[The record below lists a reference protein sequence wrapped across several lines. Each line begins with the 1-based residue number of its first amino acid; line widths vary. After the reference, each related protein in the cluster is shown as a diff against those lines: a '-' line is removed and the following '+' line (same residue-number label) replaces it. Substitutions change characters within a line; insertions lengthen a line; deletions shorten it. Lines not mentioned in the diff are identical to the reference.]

1 MAALGVRGARHMLL
15 DASASEPGDA
25 AEGASLRQVLN
36 FSGAAAAVSI
46 MARASLHGT
55 PGTQPGAG
63 PRQAGLERA
72 GERIIHIV
80 PGSEGKRAT
89 EYRERL
95 ARALAQGA
103 ARGRVAKGLP
113 SAA

>member
-36 FSGAAAAVSI
+36 FSGAAAAGLL
-46 MARASLHGT
+46 MPRTSLHG
-55 PGTQPGAG
+55 PQGTRAGAG
-63 PRQAGLERA
+63 PRQAGLGRA

-80 PGSEGKRAT
+80 PDPEGKRAS

-103 ARGRVAKGLP
+103 ARGRVAKGLL